1 MRKITIFILI
11 LLFGSVI
18 YVSAQDL
25 EAAADAYNQAIGFTQ
40 AGNHTEA
47 LKLYQKTIELS
58 EALGD
63 DGLELLIRA
72 EQQLPSTFFNV
83 GKGLYDDKKLNEAIP
98 YFEESVKYADQ
109 MGESKTADASRT
121 YLAGIYTAQGN
132 ADLRADA
139 LDKAIE
145 NYNKAIRNKP
155 DFARAYYGLGL
166 VYRKQGSNEEMKQAM
181 DKVIEL
187 SPAGDKTAENA
198 RSAVAT
204 VYLNDG
210 AMALQKSAWDQAIGS
225 LTVSA
230 EYNNAEPMTFYYMA
244 LAYNGKKQWDDAIEA
259 AGKAIALNYENA
271 SDAWFE
277 IGKANEGKGDTDA
290 ACEAYKKVTAG
301 NNVAAAKYQVEQ
313 VLKCN

>member
-1 MRKITIFILI
+1 MRKLSLVILFFI
-11 LLFGSVI
+11 FGSLI
-18 YVSAQDL
+18 NVSAQDI

-58 EALGD
+58 EELGD
-63 DGLELLIRA
+63 EGMELLIRA

-83 GKGLYDDKKLNEAIP
+83 GKGLYEDKKLNEAIP

-109 MGESKTADASRT
+109 MGESRTADASRT
-121 YLAGIYTAQGN
+121 YLAGIFTAQGN

-166 VYRKQGSNEEMKQAM
+166 VYRKQGNNEEMKQAM
-181 DKVIEL
+181 DRVLEL
-187 SPAGDKTAENA
+187 SPAGDRMAENA
-198 RSAVAT
+198 RSTVATAFLNEGAVA
-204 VYLNDG
+204 
-210 AMALQKSAWDQAIGS
+210 LQRNAFDSAIES
-225 LTVSA
+225 LSISA
-230 EYNNAEPMTFYYMA
+230 EYNENEPLAFYYLA
-244 LAYNGKKQWDDAIEA
+244 LAYNGKKDWDAAIDA
-259 AGKAIALNYENA
+259 AGKAIALGYENTG
-271 SDAWFE
+271 DAWFE
-277 IGKANEGKGDTDA
+277 IGKSNEGKGNADA
-290 ACEAYKKVTAG
+290 ACEAYKKVSSG

>member
-1 MRKITIFILI
+1 MRKIAFFFLV
-11 LLFGSVI
+11 LLFGSPVNLN
-18 YVSAQDL
+18 AQDI

-47 LKLYQKTIELS
+47 LKLYQKTVQICE
-58 EALGD
+58 ELGD
-63 DGLELLIRA
+63 EGMELLIRA

-83 GKGLYDDKKLNEAIP
+83 GKDLYDDKKFDEAIP
-98 YFEESVKYADQ
+98 YFEESVKYAEQ
-109 MGESKTADASRT
+109 MGEARTADASRT
-121 YLAGIYTAQGN
+121 YLAGIFTTQGN

-139 LDKAIE
+139 LDEAIE
-145 NYNKAIRNKP
+145 NYNRAILNKP

-166 VYRKQGSNEEMKQAM
+166 VYRKQNKNDEMKEAM
-181 DKVIEL
+181 DRMIEL
-187 SPAGDKTAENA
+187 SPEGDRTAENA
-198 RSAVAT
+198 RSTVAT
-204 VYLNDG
+204 AYLNEG
-210 AMALQKSAWDQAIGS
+210 AMALQRSAWDEAIRN

-230 EYNNAEPMTFYYMA
+230 EYNDTEPMTFYYLA
-244 LAYNGKKQWDDAIEA
+244 LAYNGKKDWDNAIDA

-277 IGKANEGKGDTDA
+277 IGKANEGKGDSDA
-290 ACEAYKKVTAG
+290 ACEAYKKVTSG

>member
-1 MRKITIFILI
+1 MAILVCI
-11 LLFGSVI
+11 FGSVI
-18 YVSAQDL
+18 YVSAQDI

-58 EALGD
+58 EELGD
-63 DGLELLIRA
+63 EGMELLIRA

-83 GKGLYDDKKLNEAIP
+83 GKNLYEDKKLNEAIP

-109 MGESKTADASRT
+109 MGESRTADASRT
-121 YLAGIYTAQGN
+121 YLAGIFTAQGN

-139 LDKAIE
+139 LDRAIE

-166 VYRKQGSNEEMKQAM
+166 VYRKQGNNEEMKQAM
-181 DKVIEL
+181 DKVIDL

-230 EYNNAEPMTFYYMA
+230 EYNDAEPMTFYYMA

-277 IGKANEGKGDTDA
+277 IGKANEGKGDTGA

-301 NNVAAAKYQVEQ
+301 NNVAAAKYQVDQ